1 MKKYIASVIGFCAGM
16 GIAFWLF
23 AAAFHM
29 SRLDFW
35 MAALMYLAIGLACS
49 FALSFCVVLID
60 TTSWLLVSGSVAL
73 PTVLMSLLI
82 SVGLLIEQKPD
93 WGWVVLAVVTVGCCL
108 IGGRFAVL
116 FRRRSKRRA

>member
-1 MKKYIASVIGFCAGM
+1 M
-16 GIAFWLF
+16 GIAYWLF

-35 MAALMYLAIGLACS
+35 MAAIFYLAIGLACS

-60 TTSWLLVSGSVAL
+60 PTSWLLVSGSVAL
-73 PTVLMSLLI
+73 PTVVMSLLI
-82 SVGLLIEQKPD
+82 SVGLLIEQRPA
-93 WGWVVLAVVTVGCCL
+93 WAWVLLAVVTVGCCL

-116 FRRRSKRRA
+116 FRRRRKRPG